1 MKRLHSFRTI
11 VCSIATFCLITAC
24 SQDELQGDM
33 LSDELRPLV
42 LQTNLQP
49 VTRSTIHN
57 QWVGGEQVKIR
68 LTENNIVGGDI
79 YDYTYTADANGN
91 LTCNAPY
98 YWPKIQGWELI
109 VSAYY
114 PTDLDFMSEKKLP
127 TDQSTELNFQS
138 TDALFAPPKSFFY
151 QKNGQYKLDFYHQ
164 NVKLVVNVLNTGL
177 VAGYQSTDVS
187 LSVGPIR
194 SEGIYQSPI
203 PIHLGAGP
211 YGSWVSLAGSETF
224 TPYRLLKPNVVNGTS
239 SVASFEVVVLPQT
252 VEAGNT
258 LFTFTV
264 DGQNYCYTV
273 PTGGITWD
281 IGKKYTFNVTIGHEL
296 KIEMEQAISW
306 DTNGA
311 TGSGNVELP

>member
-1 MKRLHSFRTI
+1 MKRLHSFGTI

-42 LQTNLQP
+42 LQTNFQP

-68 LTENNIVGGDI
+68 LTEVDILQGDI
-79 YDYTYTADANGN
+79 YDYTYTADASGN

-98 YWPKIQGWELI
+98 YWPKIQEWEL
-109 VSAYY
+109 VVCAYY
-114 PTDLDFMSEKKLP
+114 PTDLDNELEKRLP
-127 TDQSTELNFQS
+127 TDQSTEQDFQS

-151 QKNGQYKLDFYHQ
+151 QENGQYKLDFYHQ

-194 SEGIYQSPI
+194 SEGIYRSPV
-203 PIHLGAGP
+203 PILPGESP
-211 YGSWVSLAGSETF
+211 YGNWESLAGSETF

-239 SVASFEVVVLPQT
+239 TVASFELVVLPQT

-264 DGQNYCYTV
+264 GGQNYCYTV
-273 PTGGITWD
+273 PTGGVTWN
-281 IGKKYTFNVTIGHEL
+281 IGNKYIFNVTIGHEL
-296 KIEMEQAISW
+296 KVEMEEAIGW
-306 DTNGA
+306 DPDGA
-311 TGSGNVELP
+311 SGDGSVVLP